1 MRIISDYNEFIKIW
15 EVNHKYNYYG
25 NKKIDVIKFEE
36 LKQKSYINDFKRYMI
51 LMLNDNKYIV
61 FDNAPPIDSTLYY
74 DDETPTPQKTLDYF
88 INYNMHNFK
97 YDMED
102 YKNELKNFNENGCCS
117 GRIELEPYF
126 VYNYID
132 NKEQLTPIFYNYNE
146 RKTHDI
152 NKGYYVRELT
162 EEEKNKYF
170 EICDLLKQN
179 YIHRLKKYFEKYNKN
194 IVNYGYWANR

>member
-1 MRIISDYNEFIKIW
+1 MKIISDYNEFIKIW

-25 NKKIDVIKFEE
+25 NKKIDATKFEE
-36 LKQKSYINDFKRYMI
+36 LKQKSNINDFKRYII

-74 DDETPTPQKTLDYF
+74 DDETPTPKKTLDYF
-88 INYNMHNFK
+88 INYNMQNFD
-97 YDMED
+97 YNMED
-102 YKNELKNFNENGCCS
+102 YKKEIQNLEQNSCCS

-126 VYNYID
+126 VYQYSN
-132 NKEQLTPIFYNYNE
+132 NKEQVRPIFYNYNE

-179 YIHRLKKYFEKYNKN
+179 YVNRLKKYFEKYNKN